1 MIFGVIARPTLHKHA
16 GQAVNIDPTLKD
28 GKVIIL
34 DGGKRQLL
42 DFYCFSSFFGD
53 TREEAETAFN
63 LTEQLNNEINT
74 ARQIVKETPPQPSQ
88 SPASCYNYNQLLKLN
103 KTELLKLLVKETSNK
118 GLIRGPEDADRFIKD
133 FSGLVTNW
141 DKEHFIGLYLDT
153 KNFVKH
159 AEIISIGHL
168 TASLVHPREVLAP
181 ALKYKAAG
189 LIVGHNHPSGDP
201 EPSEP
206 DKDITEMINKACKT
220 LNIPL
225 LDHII
230 FSKDGRFYSF
240 NEKGRIL

>member
-16 GQAVNIDPTLKD
+16 GQAVNIDPVLKS
-28 GKVIIL
+28 GKVAIL
-34 DGGKRQLL
+34 DGGKRQFL

-63 LTEQLNNEINT
+63 LTEQLNSEVRT

-88 SPASCYNYNQLLKLN
+88 SPASCYSYNQLQKLN
-103 KTELLKLLVKETSNK
+103 KTELLKLLVKETGNK
-118 GLIRGPEDADRFIKD
+118 GLIRGPEDADKFLKE

-189 LIVGHNHPSGDP
+189 LIVGHNHPSGDT
-201 EPSEP
+201 EPSVNDAE
-206 DKDITEMINKACKT
+206 ITDMINKACKT
-220 LNIPL
+220 LSLPL

-240 NEKGRIL
+240 NEKGKI

>member
-16 GQAVNIDPTLKD
+16 GQAVNIDPTLKN
-28 GKVIIL
+28 GKIAIL
-34 DGGKRQLL
+34 DRGKRQLL

-53 TREEAETAFN
+53 TKEEAETAFN
-63 LTEQLNNEINT
+63 LTEQLDSEILT
-74 ARQIVKETPPQPSQ
+74 ARQLVEEISAPKPAANCYSYSQ
-88 SPASCYNYNQLLKLN
+88 LQKLN
-103 KTELLKLLVKETSNK
+103 KTELLKLLVKETGNK
-118 GLIRGPEDADRFIKD
+118 GLIRGPEDADKFLKE

-189 LIVGHNHPSGDP
+189 LIVGHNHPSGDT
-201 EPSEP
+201 EPSIQDGEITTMI
-206 DKDITEMINKACKT
+206 KDACKT

-230 FSKDGRFYSF
+230 FTQAGKFFSF
-240 NEKGRIL
+240 NEKGRI

>member
-16 GQAVNIDPTLKD
+16 GQAVQIAPALKN
-28 GKVIIL
+28 GQVVIL
-34 DGGKRQLL
+34 DGGRKEYL
-42 DFYCFSSFFGD
+42 DFFCFNSFYGD
-53 TREEAETAFN
+53 SKEDAETALN
-63 LTEQLNNEINT
+63 LTEQLQTEIET
-74 ARQIVKETPPQPSQ
+74 ARRILKETTPTPSQ
-88 SPASCYNYNQLLKLN
+88 PPASCYSYSQLLKLN

-118 GLIRGPEDADRFIKD
+118 GLIRGPEDADKFIKE

-168 TASLVHPREVLAP
+168 TASLVHQREVLAP

-201 EPSEP
+201 EPSEN
-206 DKDITEMINKACKT
+206 DKEITDLIKNACKA
-220 LNIPL
+220 LGLPL

-240 NEKGRIL
+240 NEKGKI